1 MNTTILEIVAPAI
14 PADSITATAQAI
26 LARDSLLT
34 IARAG
39 KCVKDAA
46 SAQRA
51 ATILKEITAFTRL
64 IEDTRTTVKAP
75 ILEAGKR
82 IDTVAKTLTADLELE
97 AKRIG
102 GLIGTFQAE
111 QKRIEEENRRRAW
124 EEQERIRL
132 DAERKEREAREKAEA
147 EERERQRIARAE
159 QDARDK
165 AAREEQERLRAA
177 AERTRTEAGRAKRE
191 QELRDAQEKA
201 EREKR
206 EAEIRA
212 DLERKNREEHE
223 RQEADK
229 RRQEA
234 AAASAKAAQVSIPLA
249 RKIEGVA
256 TGTEIKFEVTDI
268 RALHEAHPMFV
279 VLTPNV
285 AAIKAGLKQ
294 LADGQHLPGVR
305 HWREAKTTVR

>member
-1 MNTTILEIVAPAI
+1 METTVLEIVAPAI
-14 PADSITATAQAI
+14 TPDAISATAQAI
-26 LARDSLLT
+26 QARDSLLT

-51 ATILKEITAFTRL
+51 TTILKEITAFTRL

-82 IDTVAKTLTADLELE
+82 IDTVAKTLTTDLELE

-102 GLIGTFQAE
+102 GLIGAFQTE
-111 QKRIEEENRRRAW
+111 QKRIEEEQRRRAW

-147 EERERQRIARAE
+147 EERERQRKLREE
-159 QDARDK
+159 QEARDR
-165 AAREEQERLRAA
+165 AAREEQEKLRAA

-191 QELRDAQEKA
+191 QELREAQEKA
-201 EREKR
+201 ERERR
-206 EAEIRA
+206 EADARA
-212 DLERKNREEHE
+212 ERERLEREQRE
-223 RQEADK
+223 RDEAEK

-234 AAASAKAAQVSIPLA
+234 AAASARAAQVSIQTA
-249 RKIEGVA
+249 RKIEGIA
-256 TGTEIKFEVTDI
+256 TGTELKFEVFDI
-268 RALHEAHPMFV
+268 QALYDANAAFV
-279 VLTPNV
+279 ILSPNN
-285 AAIKAGLKQ
+285 AALKAALKA
-294 LADGQHLPGVR
+294 LPAGQSLPGVR
-305 HWREAKTTVR
+305 HWREAKTVVR